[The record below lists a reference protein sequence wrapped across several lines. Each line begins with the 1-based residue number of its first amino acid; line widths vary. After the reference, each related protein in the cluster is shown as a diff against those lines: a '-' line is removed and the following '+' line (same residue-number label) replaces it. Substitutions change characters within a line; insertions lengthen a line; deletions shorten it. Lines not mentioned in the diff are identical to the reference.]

1 MKKMM
6 KLTALM
12 LIFACFS
19 QSVLAQEGAKKYENP
34 EWKQIVYIKFEA
46 GKYDEAMKIVNDYYM
61 KASDKAGVPGPE
73 MALEMRS
80 GKWDMMIIWNME
92 GGISDMNWEVSPN
105 NIKWKKALNEI
116 AGGEEETKE
125 IMKNYIDMVK
135 DSYSEIARVR
145 N

>member
-6 KLTALM
+6 EFTALM

-19 QSVLAQEGAKKYENP
+19 QSALAQEGSKKYENP
-34 EWKQIVYIKFEA
+34 EWKEIVYIKFEP

-61 KASDKAGVPGPE
+61 KACDKAGTPKPAME
-73 MALEMRS
+73 LEMRS
-80 GKWDMMIIWNME
+80 GKWDMMIIWNMD
-92 GGISDMNWEVSPN
+92 GGISEMNWEVSPN

-116 AGGEEETKE
+116 AGGEEEAMK
-125 IMKNYIDMVK
+125 IMQNYMDLVK
-135 DSYSEIARVR
+135 DRYSEIAKVR